1 MFILT
6 TFRLK
11 LIAFLII
18 SIFAFIDEINLCTS
32 KWFPWHN
39 MHSMQSFHLNNYT
52 WWRMVL
58 IFTSTTNKNYS
69 INKKYSKWHK
79 KKSKFIRYALEIKMC
94 QTFWYPVLKL
104 KWTMYCDVFVCV
116 GLQTKAYDFNKMTR
130 FLAYIL
136 YALLFMTR
144 ILKLKPKVLRSKDP
158 YIDQC

>member
-1 MFILT
+1 
-6 TFRLK
+6 
-11 LIAFLII
+11 
-18 SIFAFIDEINLCTS
+18 
-32 KWFPWHN
+32 
-39 MHSMQSFHLNNYT
+39 
-52 WWRMVL
+52 
-58 IFTSTTNKNYS
+58 
-69 INKKYSKWHK
+69 
-79 KKSKFIRYALEIKMC
+79 MC